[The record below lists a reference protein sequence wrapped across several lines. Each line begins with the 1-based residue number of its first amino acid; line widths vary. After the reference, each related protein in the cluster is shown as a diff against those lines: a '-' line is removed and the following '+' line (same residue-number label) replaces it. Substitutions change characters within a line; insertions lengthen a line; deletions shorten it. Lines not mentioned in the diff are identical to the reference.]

1 LATSL
6 SIGEFCCIVVDTAL
20 KMLLSHL
27 LLLFPTLTVAFVP
40 SVQQTGSRFHSRSA
54 LASTVV
60 TGPMGVPAK
69 SFEEDLRLTLAIIMD
84 HQERSTTA
92 SKEQFLSQMQEA
104 NNVETSEPIDV
115 SVPYHAAAMLAYEKS
130 DKSMAY
136 KDFEAKYEADAV
148 AAVIAKQPKKVAKA
162 EKPASEPAAAVDLSV
177 PYDAAA
183 KLAYEKTDKSMPYDD
198 FKKQYEQQAVAD
210 VIAKKAPKKT
220 KPAAKKA
227 KVEASTVDLAVPYH
241 AAAMLAY
248 EKSDKS
254 MKYED
259 FQQKYEADAVAD
271 VIAKRKK

>member
-1 LATSL
+1 
-6 SIGEFCCIVVDTAL
+6 
-20 KMLLSHL
+20 
-27 LLLFPTLTVAFVP
+27 
-40 SVQQTGSRFHSRSA
+40 
-54 LASTVV
+54 
-60 TGPMGVPAK
+60 
-69 SFEEDLRLTLAIIMD
+69 
-84 HQERSTTA
+84 
-92 SKEQFLSQMQEA
+92 MQEA
-104 NNVETSEPIDV
+104 NSFEPSEPIDV

-136 KDFEAKYEADAV
+136 KDFETKFEADAV
-148 AAVIAKQPKKVAKA
+148 AAVIAKQPKKAAKVENPVAA
-162 EKPASEPAAAVDLSV
+162 KPVVAVDLSV

-183 KLAYEKTDKSMPYDD
+183 KLAYEKTDQSMAYED

-220 KPAAKKA
+220 KAAAKKK

-271 VIAKRKK
+271 VIAKQKK